1 MQSNTRALPAVAL
14 VSLCLAAPANADEP
28 AKPAATP
35 APTAAKGDELES
47 MPTEAG
53 PVPVPSKMLASWREA
68 LVLASAQDPDYS
80 VALLEVD
87 RQKGVARQTL
97 AGTLPTI
104 TATGNVTFN
113 LIQADVQGFDTGT
126 GSVVT
131 RTVPASPTASAG
143 ISLRQP
149 LIAPRVWWAIG
160 TADEQVKLAETSV
173 QNRQRVLVAALADAI
188 VTEVTAERIAE
199 VNRVGLRAAEE
210 RLRLQKR
217 RRTLG
222 AGSDLDIVRYEQDVV
237 AAKASYDSGD
247 ETLVQARERLGLLLG
262 STEGVGVKPD
272 ISIDEIKSTLGKICK
287 KGQLVDRSDL
297 QVLIKQKEISERA
310 LTDADLMYAPTA
322 DLLANFN
329 YSSEQII
336 GDGHASFSIQGVLTV
351 PIWDG
356 GARYGVR
363 RSAEAV
369 VKQQSERIDG
379 AVRSAK
385 VEMTQ
390 SERAVQVAQ
399 NAQSIAERNRDL
411 AKTSDRLVQVAFEE
425 GGNVTSFDL
434 VDAAR
439 RVREAEL
446 QLTVRELELV
456 RAKIAALLAD
466 SNCSY

>member
-1 MQSNTRALPAVAL
+1 M
-14 VSLCLAAPANADEP
+14 
-28 AKPAATP
+28 
-35 APTAAKGDELES
+35 
-47 MPTEAG
+47 
-53 PVPVPSKMLASWREA
+53 
-68 LVLASAQDPDYS
+68 
-80 VALLEVD
+80 
-87 RQKGVARQTL
+87 

-262 STEGVGVKPD
+262 STDGVGVKPD
-272 ISIDEIKSTLGKICK
+272 ISIDGIESTLGKICK

-310 LTDADLMYAPTA
+310 LTDADLLYAPTA
-322 DLLANFN
+322 DLLANFD
-329 YSSEQII
+329 Y
-336 GDGHASFSIQGVLTV
+336 F
-351 PIWDG
+351 
-356 GARYGVR
+356 
-363 RSAEAV
+363 
-369 VKQQSERIDG
+369 
-379 AVRSAK
+379 
-385 VEMTQ
+385 
-390 SERAVQVAQ
+390 
-399 NAQSIAERNRDL
+399 
-411 AKTSDRLVQVAFEE
+411 
-425 GGNVTSFDL
+425 
-434 VDAAR
+434 
-439 RVREAEL
+439 
-446 QLTVRELELV
+446 
-456 RAKIAALLAD
+456 
-466 SNCSY
+466 